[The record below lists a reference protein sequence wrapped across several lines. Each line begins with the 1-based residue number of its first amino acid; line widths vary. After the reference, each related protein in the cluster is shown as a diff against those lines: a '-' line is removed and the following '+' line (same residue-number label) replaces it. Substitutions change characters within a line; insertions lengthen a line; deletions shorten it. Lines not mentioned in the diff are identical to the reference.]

1 MASVLKNRE
10 ICARTA
16 LLFDEIGTA
25 RCLYFEPGSRTTQAV
40 LKSGRN
46 QNETRFKRW
55 ATPARL
61 ISAHAKANAC
71 MATAAMV
78 AIFPQHGTSG

>member
-1 MASVLKNRE
+1 MDSVLVNRE
-10 ICARTA
+10 ICARSA
-16 LLFDEIGTA
+16 LLFGEIGTT
-25 RCLYFEPGSRTTQAV
+25 RCLYFEPGLHTTQAV

-61 ISAHAKANAC
+61 FPAHATANAC

-78 AIFPQHGTSG
+78 AIFSQHGTR